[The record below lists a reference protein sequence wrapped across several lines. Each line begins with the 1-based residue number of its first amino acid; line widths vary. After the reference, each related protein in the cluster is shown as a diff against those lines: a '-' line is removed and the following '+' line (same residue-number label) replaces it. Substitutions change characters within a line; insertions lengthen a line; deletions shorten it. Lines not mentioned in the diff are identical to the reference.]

1 MPPEPDA
8 ELVAAVPAFS
18 GVSEVVAVVPALLTG
33 VSEEGGA
40 VVAALLSGV
49 SEEAG
54 AAVEPALLSGV
65 SEDAVA
71 AAGPAT
77 GVSEALDFQ
86 GHTKCGSHIRVYKH
100 TFVFDTRPY
109 TGFDKY
115 HIRVLMNTTFGF

>member
-40 VVAALLSGV
+40 VVA
-49 SEEAG
+49 
-54 AAVEPALLSGV
+54 ALLSGV

-115 HIRVLMNTTFGF
+115 HIRVLINTEFGF